1 MSKKDEILNLLN
13 NEQKEAL
20 LYFDGPL
27 RIIAGAGSG
36 KTRVLTRKV
45 AYLINELGI
54 SPRSILAV
62 TFTNKAANEM
72 SERVR
77 QYVGEQ
83 ASQIDICTFH
93 SLSSKILRKEAIHV
107 NLSNDFQI
115 IDETD
120 KKSIINQICK
130 TEDISNDEI
139 SFKDIMRIFSWA
151 KNQGFSADEMV
162 NELNAKEKHNSNAL
176 IGKLYERYN
185 QFLENKKCL
194 DFDDLII
201 KVKELFDNFPEVAK
215 IWSKK
220 YSYIL
225 VDEFQDTSSIQYDIV
240 KYLSTNAQL
249 TIVGDPDQTIYG
261 WRGAD
266 VNLILD
272 FDKDFKDTKTVILN
286 TNYRSSKVILNAANK
301 LIKHNKKRFSKD
313 LITNREEDG
322 APIEFIHAFSVEAE
336 ARWVVQKINEL
347 KKQKIQLKNIAI
359 FYRSNYYSRP
369 FEEELINENINHKIF
384 NGQKF
389 FQRSEIKDALAFL
402 RVIYDGSDV
411 SLNRIINVPN
421 RKIGEATLKK
431 LQDAANSKNLSLYSY
446 LIKYYKELPVSIN
459 VKTNIVNLLNKIN
472 KYRQALK
479 NNQINVVLDSF
490 LKEIGYYEHIE
501 EQTTLHGTAKDNV
514 AELIRSIVAWENK
527 NPDKKIKEYLE
538 SVSLLSAGD
547 EYDNSTNYVTLMTV
561 HSAKGLEFD
570 NIFLVGMSDQ
580 IFPNYKSLNSN
591 HADAL
596 EEERRLAYV
605 AITRARNKLF
615 ISDSRGYLIGTN
627 NEKKPSRFIREM
639 GIDLKKFIL
648 QDDIVGVDFD
658 EIVDE
663 KQIKAHNKKI
673 IAGDIVSHS
682 FFGEGEVVAVESD
695 TISVKFTGQKAIRV
709 LAKNHYSIR
718 LLKNT
723 KK

>member
-1 MSKKDEILNLLN
+1 MSKRDEILNSLN
-13 NEQKEAL
+13 AEQKEAL
-20 LYFDGPL
+20 MYFDGPL

-72 SERVR
+72 SERVK
-77 QYVGEQ
+77 QYVGEE
-83 ASQIDICTFH
+83 ANQIDICTFH

-120 KKSIINQICK
+120 KKTIIAQLYK
-130 TEDISNDEI
+130 AEGISNEDV
-139 SFKDIMRIFSWA
+139 SYKNVMKIFSWA
-151 KNQGFSADEMV
+151 KNQGFSEDEIV
-162 NELNAKEKHNSNAL
+162 KELDAKEKHRSNAL
-176 IGKLYERYN
+176 VGKIYSKYN
-185 QFLENKKCL
+185 QYLTSKKCL

-220 YSYIL
+220 YSYVL
-225 VDEFQDTSSIQYDIV
+225 VDEFQDTSTIQYDIV
-240 KYLSTNAQL
+240 KYLSSNAQL

-272 FDKDFKDTKTVILN
+272 FDKDFKNTKTIILN
-286 TNYRSSKVILNAANK
+286 TNYRSTKTILDAANK

-313 LITNREEDG
+313 LITNREQG
-322 APIEFIHAFSVEAE
+322 TPIEFIHAFSVEAE

-389 FQRSEIKDALAFL
+389 FQRTEVKNALAFL

-431 LQDAANSKNLSLYSY
+431 LQEAANNKKLTLYSY
-446 LIKYYKELPVSIN
+446 LIKYYKELPVPLN
-459 VKTNIVNLLNKIN
+459 VKNNIVKFLNKIN
-472 KYRQALK
+472 LYRQALK
-479 NNQINVVLDSF
+479 SNSISVVLDKF

-501 EQTTLHGTAKDNV
+501 EETSLRGTAKDNV
-514 AELIRSIVAWENK
+514 AELIRSIVTWEKK
-527 NPDKKIKEYLE
+527 NPNKSIKEYLE

-547 EYDNSTNYVTLMTV
+547 EYDNFTNYVTLMTV

-580 IFPNYKSLNSN
+580 IFPNYKSLKSNSD
-591 HADAL
+591 DAL

-605 AITRARNKLF
+605 AITRARNRLF
-615 ISDSRGYLIGTN
+615 ISDSRGYLIGTDL
-627 NEKKPSRFIREM
+627 EKKPSRFIREM
-639 GIDLKKFIL
+639 GIELKNFIL
-648 QDDIVGVDFD
+648 KTGSVGLDFD

-663 KQIKAHNKKI
+663 KQIKALNKKI
-673 IAGDIVSHS
+673 IVGDIISHT
-682 FFGEGEVVAVESD
+682 FFGEGQVVAVEND
-695 TISVKFTGQKAIRV
+695 TISVRFTGQKTIKV
-709 LAKNHYSIR
+709 LAKNHASIR
-718 LLKNT
+718 LLKNRDD
-723 KK
+723 